1 MQRLITKNKK
11 AYFDYEILTPF
22 EAGIELKGYEVKALK
37 DGKVNLKWSFIS
49 IQNNDLLLKWCH
61 ISPLSSLPKNTIES
75 QRERKLFIHKKD
87 IFFLSSKIKEAWK
100 TIIPLE
106 MYFSWN
112 LIKLKIALVQGK
124 KKYDKKQT
132 LKERSM
138 DMEARIQMKKFI

>member
-37 DGKVNLKWSFIS
+37 DGKVNLKGSFIS
-49 IQNNDLLLKWCH
+49 IQNNDLLLKGCH

-75 QRERKLFIHKKD
+75 KRERKLFIHKKD
-87 IFFLSSKIKEAWK
+87 IFFLSSKIKEAGK

-106 MYFSWN
+106 MYFSGN